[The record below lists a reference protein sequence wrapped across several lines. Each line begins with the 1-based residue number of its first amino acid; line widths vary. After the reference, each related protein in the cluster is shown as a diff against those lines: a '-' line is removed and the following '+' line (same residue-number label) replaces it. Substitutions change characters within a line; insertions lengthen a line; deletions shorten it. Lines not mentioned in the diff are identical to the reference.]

1 MMVMNNVCSVIVY
14 VKLCLIPYVLQ
25 TGGGVKTFFQLSLL
39 LCVLGCVCFFFFFFF
54 FFLLYLN
61 SNSLFRSDREL
72 RYTHRVVLMF

>member
-39 LCVLGCVCFFFFFFF
+39 LCVLGCVFFCL